1 MLNLLPAIF
10 YRPLHFAI
18 RIVLLPVIRPFI
30 LFALSTTLLHAQA
43 ENHLRKTS
51 VPLILPRMLLFKTSF
66 FLAAALMLATSAF
79 AVETI
84 DQDPKFIEVAQRF
97 QTGFGLSVKLAKVD
111 DPVFAKNQVV
121 TAVKPEH
128 LDHALQ
134 ILTWVEAEL
143 KRYPAGFIQKH
154 GPKNLV
160 LANAYTSR
168 SAKGAAAT
176 YSPTFINDRATDAI
190 LVTVPTTV
198 TPSLEVLGR
207 GYIHQTL
214 FNYMLVDVKSPD
226 SPLALANWKTLE
238 SDDLKLETESSK
250 RLTKTSNAREG
261 LYQLL
266 WDAWEFNQ
274 LLTLAKTDT
283 KLKQRIDLVK
293 AWMTSLDWQFDE
305 AFWSA
310 LATIPE
316 HQRVV
321 CLNDL
326 TDTHSVDKIRADAEI
341 QTDIRKLEE
350 QWGLKVLW
358 EPGSEAPPMPVK
370 VRLEYSYFT
379 DKKLNEFRAFM
390 RMCREQLE
398 IYPEPITKRLNVK
411 NLYMLDT
418 FNFRGAGVAGQGM
431 SWLPQASFAYGLRTF
446 DPAVVKSMDFLRRT
460 IHHEVLHLMDRE
472 FSKEGGPIHGA
483 NWDRLNQEGFRYK
496 IGSPGAASGPSGLRF
511 YKDNTKW
518 QGFAEP
524 YGMNIATDD
533 RATLYARLM
542 TAHVADEG
550 RGDQPFLDKLKTDPI
565 LKAKA
570 DRLIAFFKSLS
581 QELAIQTPNLWS
593 SRLEGI

>member
-1 MLNLLPAIF
+1 ML
-10 YRPLHFAI
+10 R
-18 RIVLLPVIRPFI
+18 
-30 LFALSTTLLHAQA
+30 
-43 ENHLRKTS
+43 
-51 VPLILPRMLLFKTSF
+51 FKTSF
-66 FLAAALMLATSAF
+66 FLAAVLMLVASALAAE
-79 AVETI
+79 AVE
-84 DQDPKFIEVAQRF
+84 QDGKFVEVAQRF

-121 TAVKPEH
+121 TVLKPEQ

-154 GPKNLV
+154 GSKNLV
-160 LANAYTSR
+160 LANAYISK
-168 SAKGAAAT
+168 SAKGPAVT
-176 YSPTFINDRATDAI
+176 YSPTFIADRGSDSI
-190 LVTVPTTV
+190 LVTVPTTM
-198 TPSLEVLGR
+198 TPSVEVLGR
-207 GYIHQTL
+207 GYIHRTL
-214 FNYMLVDVKSPD
+214 FNDLLADVTSPD
-226 SPLALANWKTLE
+226 SPLTHAKWKTLE
-238 SDDLKLETESSK
+238 SDDSKLETESAK

-261 LYQLL
+261 LYQVL
-266 WDAWEFNQ
+266 WDAWEFNE
-274 LLTLAKTDT
+274 LLTLAKTDA

-293 AWMTSLDWQFDE
+293 AWMTSLDPQFNE
-305 AFWSA
+305 AFWSV

-316 HQRVV
+316 HQRTI

-326 TDTHSVDKIRADAEI
+326 TGTQSNAKIKADPEI
-341 QTDIRKLEE
+341 QSDISKLEK
-350 QWGLKVLW
+350 QWGFKVLW
-358 EPGSEAPPMPVK
+358 EPGSPAPPMPVK

-379 DKKLNEFRAFM
+379 DKKLNEFRAFI

-398 IYPEPITKRLNVK
+398 IYPEQITKRLNVK

-418 FNFRGAGVAGQGM
+418 FNFRGSGVAGQGM

-446 DPAVVKSMDFLRRT
+446 DPAKTASMDFLRRT

-472 FSKEGGPIHGA
+472 FSKEGGPIYGT
-483 NWDRLNQEGFRYK
+483 NWDSLNQEGFHYK
-496 IGSPGAASGPSGLRF
+496 VGSPGAASSPSQLRF

-542 TAHVADEG
+542 TARVADEG
-550 RGDQPFLDKLKTDPI
+550 RGDQPFLGKLKTDKI

-570 DRLIAFFKSLS
+570 DRLIEFFQLLKRD
-581 QELAIQTPNLWS
+581 LAIPVES
-593 SRLEGI
+593 PFYSRLEGVFHP